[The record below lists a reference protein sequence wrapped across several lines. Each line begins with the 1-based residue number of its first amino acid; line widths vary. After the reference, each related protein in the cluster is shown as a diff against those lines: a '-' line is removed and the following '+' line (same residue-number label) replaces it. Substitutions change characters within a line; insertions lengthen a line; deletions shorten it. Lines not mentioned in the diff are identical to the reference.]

1 MSSQDRLLFEDG
13 LHVTPFASVLVA
25 SWPILVTLTPENVGL
40 ADHDDATVDF
50 LRIVQTLSDTG
61 LLSYEALLIG
71 SEGPVLVDA
80 TLTARGRAAFS
91 E

>member
-1 MSSQDRLLFEDG
+1 MSSQDRLVFEEG
-13 LHVTPFASVLVA
+13 LHITPFTSVLAA
-25 SWPILVTLTPENVGL
+25 SWPILVTLTPESVGL
-40 ADHDDATVDF
+40 GSNEEATLEF
-50 LRIVQTLSDTG
+50 LRIVQALSDTG

-71 SEGPVLVDA
+71 SDGPILIDA

>member
-1 MSSQDRLLFEDG
+1 
-13 LHVTPFASVLVA
+13 
-25 SWPILVTLTPENVGL
+25 
-40 ADHDDATVDF
+40 
-50 LRIVQTLSDTG
+50 VQTLSDTG